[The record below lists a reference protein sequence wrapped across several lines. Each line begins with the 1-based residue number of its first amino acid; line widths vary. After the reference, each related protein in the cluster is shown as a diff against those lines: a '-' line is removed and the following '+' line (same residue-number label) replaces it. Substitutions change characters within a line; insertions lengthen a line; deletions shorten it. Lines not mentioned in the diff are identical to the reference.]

1 MPHHQGF
8 GHVTL
13 TVTDLERS
21 ADFYNRVFS
30 AKTVDASE
38 DGVGPYMIS
47 MGPGFMM
54 GFRKHQSTPGG
65 DAFRFDRV
73 GLDHMGVHVENEAE
87 LQKWRA
93 HFEEQGIACDGPV
106 ASPYGLH
113 LHIKDPDGIAT
124 EFFAPPPQS

>member
-1 MPHHQGF
+1 MPDHGGF

-30 AKTVDASE
+30 AQTVDASE
-38 DGVGPYMIS
+38 DAVGPYAIC
-47 MGPGFMM
+47 MGPNFMLGLRTHSATKEGDGFH
-54 GFRKHQSTPGG
+54 F
-65 DAFRFDRV
+65 ARV
-73 GLDHMGVHVENEAE
+73 GLDHMGVHVEGEE
-87 LQKWRA
+87 DLEKWRA
-93 HFEEQGIACDGPV
+93 HLEEQGIECSSPV

-124 EFFAPPPQS
+124 EFFAPKPQG